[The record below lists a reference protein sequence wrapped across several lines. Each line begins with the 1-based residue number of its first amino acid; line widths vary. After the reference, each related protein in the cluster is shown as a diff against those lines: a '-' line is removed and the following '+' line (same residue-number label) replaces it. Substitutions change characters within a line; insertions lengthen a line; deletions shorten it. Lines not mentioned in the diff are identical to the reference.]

1 MAFGFPAR
9 FVERRTYPDPEDILV
24 GAIESALSRLGWAYS
39 TPWDKEFQASIPIS
53 GWSWGEQLNV
63 KLLAGS
69 VIQAESKCAGARAQ
83 LFDFGKNKKNVRAF
97 FDQLEQSKEPSV
109 DGHH

>member
-9 FVERRTYPDPEDILV
+9 FMEKRTYPEGEEIMV
-24 GAIESALSRLGWAYS
+24 AAIESALSRLNWTYS
-39 TPWDKEFQASIPIS
+39 KPWDKEFQASIPIS

-63 KLLAGS
+63 KLLTGS

-83 LFDFGKNKKNVRAF
+83 LFDFGKNKRNVRAF
-97 FDQLEQSKEPSV
+97 FDQLEQSIKPSI
-109 DGHH
+109 DGNH